1 MKNALATWIDDDPKH
16 NPKTLFKMLKASIG
30 QERFGGMPCPT
41 LKQVQHAVHYMRS
54 KDILQKSTVPAAI
67 EELMKWRLT
76 DNVEDQVAHKPFV
89 FGVEEEAGRFTLGDG
104 GMQAFRVGLSTVELL
119 RKYHAVVTAN
129 PMKTVICHMDTT
141 FSTNVLGYP
150 MFVFGYSDMAG
161 SFHLLCVC
169 ITSQRTHADVAWLL
183 RSLKEKFTSLLNYAW
198 APTRL
203 MGDADKAQFLG
214 MTNALQPE
222 LPLLE
227 YLMCFFHCYDKR
239 QGMTSEEWTSV
250 TFDIYLL
257 HMSTS
262 EADLVNNMDTAHA
275 NWEGSRTL
283 RKFRTYFF
291 NTWLP
296 YHAVYSTNRGPRF
309 WKWQVFHSHRG
320 CSYTNNPNE
329 HFNRKLKDAIGRVK
343 KHVPHLVQEVAKLV
357 QEISTEATPW
367 VQHPVQTERMKKYFK
382 KLLASRRLRV
392 NEVPRVRPVTW
403 RVLHLPEEIAEGE
416 QDEDIPRRAWH
427 YNSVSRNVQRLESHN
442 QPDIGDRP
450 RASSLIEML

>member
-416 QDEDIPRRAWH
+416 QDEDIPR
-427 YNSVSRNVQRLESHN
+427 
-442 QPDIGDRP
+442 
-450 RASSLIEML
+450 

>member
-1 MKNALATWIDDDPKH
+1 MKNVLATWIDDDPKH
-16 NPKTLFKMLKASIG
+16 NPKTLIKMLKASIG

-54 KDILQKSTVPAAI
+54 KDLLQKSTVPAAI
-67 EELMKWRLT
+67 GELT

-89 FGVEEEAGRFTLGDG
+89 FGVEEEAGRFALGDG

-169 ITSQRTHADVAWLL
+169 ITSQRTHADVTWLL

-222 LPLLE
+222 LPLL
-227 YLMCFFHCYDKR
+227 
-239 QGMTSEEWTSV
+239 
-250 TFDIYLL
+250 
-257 HMSTS
+257 
-262 EADLVNNMDTAHA
+262 
-275 NWEGSRTL
+275 
-283 RKFRTYFF
+283 
-291 NTWLP
+291 
-296 YHAVYSTNRGPRF
+296 
-309 WKWQVFHSHRG
+309 
-320 CSYTNNPNE
+320 
-329 HFNRKLKDAIGRVK
+329 
-343 KHVPHLVQEVAKLV
+343 
-357 QEISTEATPW
+357 
-367 VQHPVQTERMKKYFK
+367 
-382 KLLASRRLRV
+382 
-392 NEVPRVRPVTW
+392 
-403 RVLHLPEEIAEGE
+403 
-416 QDEDIPRRAWH
+416 
-427 YNSVSRNVQRLESHN
+427 
-442 QPDIGDRP
+442 
-450 RASSLIEML
+450 

>member
-1 MKNALATWIDDDPKH
+1 MDSARVDEFRATLPEYGITHKNVIKCNMDHDGPDLSLAKPHAMTVQYTRCVSPLCHPAGGDQVTLEMKNALATWIDDDPKH
-16 NPKTLFKMLKASIG
+16 NPKALFTMLKASIG

-89 FGVEEEAGRFTLGDG
+89 FGVEEEAG
-104 GMQAFRVGLSTVELL
+104 LSTVELL
-119 RKYHAVVTAN
+119 RKYHAVFTAN

-222 LPLLE
+222 LPLL
-227 YLMCFFHCYDKR
+227 DA
-239 QGMTSEEWTSV
+239 T
-250 TFDIYLL
+250 
-257 HMSTS
+257 
-262 EADLVNNMDTAHA
+262 
-275 NWEGSRTL
+275 
-283 RKFRTYFF
+283 
-291 NTWLP
+291 
-296 YHAVYSTNRGPRF
+296 TN
-309 WKWQVFHSHRG
+309 
-320 CSYTNNPNE
+320 
-329 HFNRKLKDAIGRVK
+329 
-343 KHVPHLVQEVAKLV
+343 AK
-357 QEISTEATPW
+357 A
-367 VQHPVQTERMKKYFK
+367 
-382 KLLASRRLRV
+382 
-392 NEVPRVRPVTW
+392 
-403 RVLHLPEEIAEGE
+403 
-416 QDEDIPRRAWH
+416 
-427 YNSVSRNVQRLESHN
+427 
-442 QPDIGDRP
+442 
-450 RASSLIEML
+450 

>member
-1 MKNALATWIDDDPKH
+1 
-16 NPKTLFKMLKASIG
+16 
-30 QERFGGMPCPT
+30 
-41 LKQVQHAVHYMRS
+41 
-54 KDILQKSTVPAAI
+54 
-67 EELMKWRLT
+67 
-76 DNVEDQVAHKPFV
+76 
-89 FGVEEEAGRFTLGDG
+89 
-104 GMQAFRVGLSTVELL
+104 
-119 RKYHAVVTAN
+119 
-129 PMKTVICHMDTT
+129 
-141 FSTNVLGYP
+141 
-150 MFVFGYSDMAG
+150 
-161 SFHLLCVC
+161 
-169 ITSQRTHADVAWLL
+169 
-183 RSLKEKFTSLLNYAW
+183 
-198 APTRL
+198 
-203 MGDADKAQFLG
+203 
-214 MTNALQPE
+214 
-222 LPLLE
+222 
-227 YLMCFFHCYDKR
+227 
-239 QGMTSEEWTSV
+239 MTSEEWTSV

-262 EADLVNNMDTAHA
+262 EADLVNNMVTAHA

-442 QPDIGDRP
+442 QPDIATQTGMVLPGMERGAQNLVSRIRRGNAEANVFPLRGDRNT
-450 RASSLIEML
+450 RN